1 MVVVALYS
9 SLSALKVA
17 ALKNSI
23 VKLVAPTSVGVTTSL
38 RINARLLKAS
48 LISRV
53 PPPLVT
59 EAVVKLFVLFR
70 GTRETDETGFNNR
83 SIIRKL
89 KVTPNTGASVDSYI
103 IEFFTKDTFSAPDLE
118 YQATGNG
125 TFIDND
131 LWFHEDEDGTSELH
145 LKITNNSNS
154 ASTFTI
160 DLIQEEV
167 F

>member
-1 MVVVALYS
+1 MGG
-9 SLSALKVA
+9 LKYHDGTQFQDVFPLPA
-17 ALKNSI
+17 K
-23 VKLVAPTSVGVTTSL
+23 GTTSFTTL
-38 RINARLLKAS
+38 
-48 LISRV
+48 
-53 PPPLVT
+53 
-59 EAVVKLFVLFR
+59 AVDDSG
-70 GTRETDETGFNNR
+70 GTRETNETGFNNR
-83 SIIRKL
+83 SVIRKL
-89 KVTPNTGASVDSYI
+89 KVTPNTGASIASYI
-103 IEFFTKDTFSAPDLE
+103 IEFFTKDTFSAADLE

-145 LKITNNSNS
+145 LKITNNSSS